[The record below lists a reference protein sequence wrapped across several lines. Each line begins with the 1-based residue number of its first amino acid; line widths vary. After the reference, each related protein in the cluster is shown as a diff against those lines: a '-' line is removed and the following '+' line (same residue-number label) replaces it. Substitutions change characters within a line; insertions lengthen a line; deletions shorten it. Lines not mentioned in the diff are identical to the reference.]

1 MKFTK
6 QTLLHLLH
14 ENLNEMPMD
23 FSTDDRPDQSVQQK
37 LATGDTPLKKVP
49 LPKTGNPNQN
59 FQEKLASERY
69 KQVIEKL
76 KRITGYQGTIQA
88 SHRGLLQQMMQAHFE
103 IQRIE
108 NAHKEE
114 LEQLAIKVVLDEY
127 QIDTEQLDITAK
139 IVHES
144 DISQAGFQRQQG
156 PEENPDEVNVDE
168 PEEEQPQQN
177 QQQAPQNDPL
187 LIDLE
192 RLNLEKAKRRLIN
205 ALIQGGAKR
214 GHDMYHLVSD
224 EIRRI
229 TGSDNI
235 INLYGV
241 MMGVNDANYWQLSND
256 TVAAMSD
263 SVAGKVQVTFPQQG
277 QEGPEMDGEDSE
289 DSEEGEEGEEG
300 GQDKIKIV
308 AIGVNFPV
316 LVHEIV
322 KGVLEVIGAHGQ
334 GDPNSE
340 EDREMYKRAAE
351 DEDILEKEMWDLR
364 LGPAIWD
371 RYREAHPEEY
381 LTDEDKVGLQKFI
394 LTEIFSLPAKEFLV
408 FMREVISGSDR
419 GKGLM
424 RQVINGIE
432 AAMNQQDYE
441 AVMGQFNQELEDIS
455 DETDDDELADMLGSM
470 GIDLSNNDDEDDEDD
485 GGELVP
491 RRR

>member
-23 FSTDDRPDQSVQQK
+23 FSTDDRPHQSVQQK

-49 LPKTGNPNQN
+49 LPSTGNPNQN
-59 FQEKLASERY
+59 FQEKLGSERY

-76 KRITGYQGTIQA
+76 KRITGYQGTVQA
-88 SHRGLLQQMMQAHFE
+88 NHRGLLQQMMQAHYE

-108 NAHKEE
+108 NSHKEE

-127 QIDTEQLDITAK
+127 QINPEQLDITAK

-144 DISQAGFQRQQG
+144 DISQSGFQRQQG

-168 PEEEQPQQN
+168 PEQGEEPQ

-229 TGSDNI
+229 TGNDNI

-277 QEGPEMDGEDSE
+277 EEGQEAGED
-289 DSEEGEEGEEG
+289 DDGEEGEEG
-300 GQDKIKIV
+300 GEEQSNKIKIV

-381 LTDEDKVGLQKFI
+381 LTDEDKIGLQKFI

-441 AVMGQFNQELEDIS
+441 SVMGQFNQELEDIS
-455 DETDDDELADMLGSM
+455 NETEDDDLADMLGSL
-470 GIDLSNNDDEDDEDD
+470 GINLSNDDDNEDEDD

-491 RRR
+491 TRR